1 MTPMPKED
9 TRKERLREMVAPV
22 FEGGA
27 GEELLGSR
35 FLPLITLG
43 SDTRVG
49 LDPEGRWVV
58 APGDGRAPF
67 RCEPGGEAALY
78 EVLESKRPEFETML
92 GEGARGFGL
101 PADEVVLA
109 FPAVE
114 VVRAV
119 LEKHM
124 AYTTRLALLWPLP
137 SELRELRADIEKVS
151 KAKETPVALRELA
164 ERLIVP
170 A

>member
-1 MTPMPKED
+1 MTND
-9 TRKERLREMVAPV
+9 TRSPRLREALGPV

-35 FLPLITLG
+35 FLPLITLD

-49 LDPEGRWVV
+49 LDPEARWVV

-67 RCEPGGEAALY
+67 RCEPGGEHALY
-78 EVLESKRPEFETML
+78 EVLETKRNEFEARL
-92 GEGARGFGL
+92 AEGARKHGL
-101 PADEVVLA
+101 PDDEVVLA
-109 FPAVE
+109 FPAIE

-119 LEKHM
+119 LQKGM

-137 SELRELRADIEKVS
+137 SELRELREDIARVAT
-151 KAKETPVALRELA
+151 AKETPVALKKLA
-164 ERLIVP
+164 EHLLVP